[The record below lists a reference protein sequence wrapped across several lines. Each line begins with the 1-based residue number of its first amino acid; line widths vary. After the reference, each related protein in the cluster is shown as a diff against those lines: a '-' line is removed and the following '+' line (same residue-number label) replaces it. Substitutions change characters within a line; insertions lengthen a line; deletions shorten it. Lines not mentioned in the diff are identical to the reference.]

1 MLVIDYECLW
11 KILFLKK
18 IFIGYFQNFSKHV
31 RDVKMD
37 EIDTKIIVIGK
48 WNITKV
54 KERAISKN
62 LKKIVFYNV
71 HKVSQIFIIFLNIL
85 IRVNNLY

>member
-1 MLVIDYECLW
+1 M
-11 KILFLKK
+11 FLKK

-31 RDVKMD
+31 QDVKMD

-54 KERAISKN
+54 KERVISKN
-62 LKKIVFYNV
+62 LKKIIFYNV

>member
-1 MLVIDYECLW
+1 
-11 KILFLKK
+11 
-18 IFIGYFQNFSKHV
+18 
-31 RDVKMD
+31 MD

-54 KERAISKN
+54 KERVISKN

>member
-1 MLVIDYECLW
+1 
-11 KILFLKK
+11 
-18 IFIGYFQNFSKHV
+18 
-31 RDVKMD
+31 MD

-48 WNITKV
+48 WNIIKV
-54 KERAISKN
+54 KERVISKN

>member
-1 MLVIDYECLW
+1 MFMENFV
-11 KILFLKK
+11 FKK

-37 EIDTKIIVIGK
+37 EIDTKTIVIGK

-54 KERAISKN
+54 KERVISKN

-71 HKVSQIFIIFLNIL
+71 HKYRKYL
-85 IRVNNLY
+85 LYF

>member
-1 MLVIDYECLW
+1 
-11 KILFLKK
+11 
-18 IFIGYFQNFSKHV
+18 
-31 RDVKMD
+31 MD
-37 EIDTKIIVIGK
+37 EIDTKTIVIGK

-54 KERAISKN
+54 KEHAISKN

-71 HKVSQIFIIFLNIL
+71 HKISQIFIIFLNIL

>member
-1 MLVIDYECLW
+1 
-11 KILFLKK
+11 
-18 IFIGYFQNFSKHV
+18 
-31 RDVKMD
+31 MD
-37 EIDTKIIVIGK
+37 EIDTKTIVIGK

-54 KERAISKN
+54 KERVISKN

-71 HKVSQIFIIFLNIL
+71 HKVSQIFIIFLSIL

>member
-1 MLVIDYECLW
+1 
-11 KILFLKK
+11 
-18 IFIGYFQNFSKHV
+18 
-31 RDVKMD
+31 MD
-37 EIDTKIIVIGK
+37 EIDTKTIVIGK

-71 HKVSQIFIIFLNIL
+71 THKVSQIFIIFLNIL

>member
-1 MLVIDYECLW
+1 
-11 KILFLKK
+11 
-18 IFIGYFQNFSKHV
+18 
-31 RDVKMD
+31 MD
-37 EIDTKIIVIGK
+37 EIDTKTIVIGK

-54 KERAISKN
+54 KERVISKN

-71 HKVSQIFIIFLNIL
+71 HKISQIFIIFLNIL

>member
-1 MLVIDYECLW
+1 
-11 KILFLKK
+11 
-18 IFIGYFQNFSKHV
+18 
-31 RDVKMD
+31 MD
-37 EIDTKIIVIGK
+37 EIDTKTIVIGK

-71 HKVSQIFIIFLNIL
+71 HKYRKYL
-85 IRVNNLY
+85 LYF

>member
-1 MLVIDYECLW
+1 
-11 KILFLKK
+11 
-18 IFIGYFQNFSKHV
+18 
-31 RDVKMD
+31 MD
-37 EIDTKIIVIGK
+37 EIDTKTIVIGK

-71 HKVSQIFIIFLNIL
+71 HKVSQYL
-85 IRVNNLY
+85 LYF